1 MSQIANPSVEAEKT
15 FITDTITSG
24 FRETK
29 EGKYAG
35 KNLTSLDTLIGEL
48 RAEA

>member
-1 MSQIANPSVEAEKT
+1 MSQIANPSVEAEKA
-15 FITDTITSG
+15 FITDTITRG
-24 FRETK
+24 YREAK
-29 EGKYAG
+29 EGKFAG